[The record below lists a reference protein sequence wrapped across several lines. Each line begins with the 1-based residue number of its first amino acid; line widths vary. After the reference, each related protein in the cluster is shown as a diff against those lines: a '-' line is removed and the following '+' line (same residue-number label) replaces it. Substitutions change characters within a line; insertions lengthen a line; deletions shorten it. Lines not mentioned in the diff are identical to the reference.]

1 MAKTVAIGLQLVQ
14 AKKTVIR
21 QVGEGKP
28 ITVENTVL
36 THAMNGLAS
45 KLYEHFWKKSF
56 DIA

>member
-45 KLYEHFWKKSF
+45 KLYEHFGKKVL
-56 DIA
+56 I